1 MVPAVKVRVGLVVAG
16 ALAFPAA
23 AAAPPDLIVFARTVG
38 SHQELFSIRPDGS
51 GVRRLTHDRR
61 HEAEP
66 ALSPDGRLIAAA
78 GAPGIVVRTR
88 GGRLVRRIPSRADLQ
103 VTELSWSPGGR
114 WIAFLAERCQSDGG
128 GDPSPLCADLW
139 LVRPSGRARRRLVAG
154 NVYTNDLVANYSW
167 SPNGRSIVF
176 ERFEP
181 AGLAIVDAQTGA
193 IRTFPGTARRGS
205 DPAWSRAGW
214 IVFTRQRGPF
224 RGSDLYAVRPTGR
237 GLHRICRAQQAER
250 PVSSREG
257 KQIAFLDFRPTRDL
271 NRWYVRVVPTLG
283 GRCRQVGTATE
294 EWTLAWSPDGTQL
307 IWENSGE
314 RLVVGSADGRSKP
327 KPLTRGTLGDWG

>member
-1 MVPAVKVRVGLVVAG
+1 VKVRVGLVVAG
-16 ALAFPAA
+16 ALTFPAA

-38 SHQELFSIRPDGS
+38 SHQELFSIRPDGA

-88 GGRLVRRIPSRADLQ
+88 GGRLVRRIPVRAGSQL
-103 VTELSWSPGGR
+103 TELSWSPGGR

-139 LVRPSGRARRRLVAG
+139 LVRPDGRVRRRLVEA
-154 NVYTNDLVANYSW
+154 NVYTNDLSANYAW
-167 SPNGRSIVF
+167 SPDGRSIVF
-176 ERFEP
+176 ERYQRP
-181 AGLAIVDAQTGA
+181 TLAIVGVGSGA
-193 IRTFPGTARRGS
+193 VRTLRPGS
-205 DPAWSRAGW
+205 DPSWTGRW
-214 IVFTRQRGPF
+214 IVFARQRGPF

-237 GLHRICRAQQAER
+237 GLRRICRAQNAER
-250 PVSSREG
+250 PVASRDG
-257 KQIAFLDFRPTRDL
+257 RQIAFLDSRPTRGL
-271 NRWYVRVVPTLG
+271 NRWLVRVVPILG

-294 EWTLAWSPDGTQL
+294 EWTLVWSPDGTRL
-307 IWENSGE
+307 LWENFGE
-314 RLVVGSADGRSKP
+314 RLVVGWLDRRVAP
-327 KPLTRGTLGDWG
+327 KPLTRGTFADWG